1 MGTLSD
7 SGVPAPKA
15 ESPEPTFVTRVVI
28 AGLGLIG
35 GSMALALRRA
45 RPELALAAWDEEPV
59 LEQALARG
67 VVDAACRPD
76 DLVDGDAFV
85 IAAPPHASLFLL
97 DSLPSRPAG
106 IIVTDV
112 VSTKRVIVDA
122 AIAKGLRFVGGH
134 PMAGS
139 EQSGLAHARA
149 DLFDG
154 KRWFLVDAG
163 AGDEANDAIE
173 TLVAATGARPEWIE
187 ALHHD
192 RLMAALSHL
201 PQVAASA
208 LMAVSGRLAGESN
221 LDLAGTGLRDTTR
234 LAAGDPE
241 LWSEIAAS
249 NAEELSKAVRALR
262 EALERVEKSL
272 DASEP
277 LHEFFRDGQRWR
289 GRL

>member
-1 MGTLSD
+1 
-7 SGVPAPKA
+7 
-15 ESPEPTFVTRVVI
+15 
-28 AGLGLIG
+28 
-35 GSMALALRRA
+35 MALALRRA
-45 RPELALAAWDEEPV
+45 RPELGLAAWDEEPV
-59 LEQALARG
+59 LDQGLARG
-67 VVDAACRPD
+67 VIDAACRPE
-76 DLVDGDAFV
+76 DLEEGDLFV

-97 DSLPSRPAG
+97 DALTALPPG
-106 IIVTDV
+106 VIVTDV

-139 EQSGLAHARA
+139 EQGGLAHARS

-163 AGDEANDAIE
+163 AGDEANDAVEAI
-173 TLVAATGARPEWIE
+173 VAVTGARPEWIE
-187 ALHHD
+187 ATQHD

-208 LMAVSGRLAGESN
+208 LMAVAGRLAGESN
-221 LDLAGTGLRDTTR
+221 LDVAGSGLRDTTR
-234 LAAGDPE
+234 LAGSDPE

-249 NAEELSKAVRALR
+249 NAEELSKAVRELR
-262 EALERVEKSL
+262 EALGRVEKSL

-277 LHEFFRDGQRWR
+277 LHEFFRAGQRWR
-289 GRL
+289 GKL